1 MKFKSQLTVKL
12 EKKPLKWVIVSSR
25 IAVGRDQKID

>member
-12 EKKPLKWVIVSSR
+12 EKKPPKWVVVSSR
-25 IAVGRDQKID
+25 IDVSKDQSVN